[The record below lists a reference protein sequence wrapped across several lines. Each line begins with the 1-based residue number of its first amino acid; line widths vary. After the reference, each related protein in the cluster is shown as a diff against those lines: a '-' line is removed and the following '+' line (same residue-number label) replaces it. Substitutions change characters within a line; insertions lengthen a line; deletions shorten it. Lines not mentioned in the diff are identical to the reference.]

1 MFPNL
6 ENVDLDLLP
15 NWSEIIDAL
24 EKTSRTDVF
33 SGKHPKNKWIKRNSY
48 SCNKKE
54 LSPSSIKY
62 ASWLSLLSLLNWMP
76 KGYLNSKSFSLLATC
91 ILNLERYASFLLLPF
106 IMFEGAYI
114 HE

>member
-6 ENVDLDLLP
+6 EKVDLDLLP

-24 EKTSRTDVF
+24 ETSCTDVF
-33 SGKHPKNKWIKRNSY
+33 SGEHPKNKWMKRNSY
-48 SCNKKE
+48 SCNKEE

-62 ASWLSLLSLLNWMP
+62 ASWLSLLNLLNWIP
-76 KGYLNSKSFSLLATC
+76 KGYLNSKSLSLLATC

-106 IMFEGAYI
+106 VMSECLYT
-114 HE
+114 